1 MDPNVEGNDITIRK
15 PAWAAATNILKPSSR
30 RKDAAYK
37 KFFAF
42 SKKVDQKLAS
52 ENVQKAR
59 RHLLHLAWEDTHS
72 GVGSAHPMKL
82 HLKNR
87 MPDFTSGNEV
97 QPCIFC
103 ELKKMGVS
111 LDSPEGEARQSPAWP

>member
-1 MDPNVEGNDITIRK
+1 MDPIIEENDITIRK
-15 PAWAAATNILKPSSR
+15 PAWAAAANIIKASSR
-30 RKDAAYK
+30 RKDAANE
-37 KFFAF
+37 KFSAF
-42 SKKVDQKLAS
+42 SESVDQKLAS
-52 ENVQKAR
+52 ESVQKAR

-87 MPDFTSGNEV
+87 MPDFTGGNEV

-111 LDSPEGEARQSPAWP
+111 LDSPEGEASQNPAWP